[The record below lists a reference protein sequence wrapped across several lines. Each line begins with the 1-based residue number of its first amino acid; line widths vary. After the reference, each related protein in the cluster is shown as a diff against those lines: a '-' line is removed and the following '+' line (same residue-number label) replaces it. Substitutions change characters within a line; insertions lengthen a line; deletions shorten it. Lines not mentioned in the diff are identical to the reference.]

1 MFIETGSVPFNANW
15 FGVTYKEDKPYV
27 MGEIQKLV
35 DGNVYPKKLF

>member
-1 MFIETGSVPFNANW
+1 LRSNANW